1 MQPIITDEQ
10 GTQRF
15 QANTLVRALLDH
27 GQATGLGLNE
37 LCMKLHP
44 SEHQADWQQLAQL
57 IGYSVSGYGS
67 LSYVDDEA
75 YNTASYMA
83 QGMDERNA
91 RIVALESKLAELRMA
106 ISKLR
111 EPMACLF
118 EMHPD
123 DLRA

>member
-1 MQPIITDEQ
+1 MQPLIKDEQ
-10 GTQRF
+10 GVQRF
-15 QANTLVRALLDH
+15 MANTLVCALLDH

-37 LCMKLHP
+37 LCVKFHP

-57 IGYSVSGYGS
+57 IGYSLSGYGS

-83 QGMDERNA
+83 QGVDERNA
-91 RIVALESKLAELRMA
+91 RIIALESKLAELRMA
-106 ISKLR
+106 INKLR

-123 DLRA
+123 DLKA